1 MGRFA
6 RIQCIVT
13 TVLIATICVTANAA
27 PGVSKAPWGTTPEG
41 EKVDLYTLTNAHG
54 MKATIT
60 NYGGI
65 LVSLEVPDRD
75 GKLADVV
82 LGYDKLEDYIKE
94 SPYFGCIA
102 GRYAN
107 RIAKGKFSLEGKE
120 YTLAVKNDANHLHGG
135 LNGFDKMVWNA
146 APVERG
152 GAVGVRLTRTSPD
165 GEEGYPGALTCQ
177 VTYAL
182 TADNALVIHYRA
194 TTDAPTVLN
203 LTHHSYFNL
212 NGQGEG
218 DILDHELMINADRY
232 TPVDETLIPTGEL
245 APVAGTPLDFTQP
258 TAIGARINEDFVQLV
273 RGGGY
278 DHNFV
283 INRGTD
289 RLSLAAKAYAPKTG
303 RVMEVWTTEPG
314 IQFYAGNFLD
324 GTLAGKDGKKY
335 EHRYGFCLETQHFPD
350 SPNHP
355 GFPSVVLRPGETY
368 RQRTEYRFSTR

>member
-120 YTLAVKNDANHLHGG
+120 YTLAVNNDANHLHGG